1 MRIPDSDSPMQLS
14 AYSTYRSAVGLQR
27 AATKRTGGKLLLMDG
42 KLHADGAKLESCARI
57 EAPWRMQVD
66 ISALAKARSSQLERV
81 DRFGVQRTDNAL
93 KHCIRVCSIER
104 ATVITLPL
112 TSLSSRQLWAWLAYY
127 HALPQHQEG
136 R

>member
-1 MRIPDSDSPMQLS
+1 MQLS

-42 KLHADGAKLESCARI
+42 KLHAVGAKLESCARI

-112 TSLSSRQLWAWLAYY
+112 TSLSSRHGLVC
-127 HALPQHQEG
+127 